1 MGLPKL
7 FQSATRCGDPSQH
20 ALSALKPRGR
30 RLFTSPSQA
39 CAEFRPASP
48 WHDAEFGIRCG
59 PMNDP
64 QGQIEALFGTL
75 RNSAD
80 PDVFA
85 AIEKLVR
92 DGEDRHLV

>member
-1 MGLPKL
+1 
-7 FQSATRCGDPSQH
+7 
-20 ALSALKPRGR
+20 
-30 RLFTSPSQA
+30 
-39 CAEFRPASP
+39 
-48 WHDAEFGIRCG
+48 
-59 PMNDP
+59 MNDS

-92 DGEDRHLV
+92 DGEDRHLVRINVLAFAARHGLDDRVTIRHRDSASRPPEWRWLA